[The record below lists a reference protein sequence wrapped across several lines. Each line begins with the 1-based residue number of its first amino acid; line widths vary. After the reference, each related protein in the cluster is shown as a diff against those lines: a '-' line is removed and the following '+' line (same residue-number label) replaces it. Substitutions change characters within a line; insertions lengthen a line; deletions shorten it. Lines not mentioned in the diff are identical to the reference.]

1 MRTHRAKLFMATP
14 KDTKKRAVVLLSG
27 GLDSAT
33 VAAWLLA
40 DGFEV
45 YALTIDYGQRHVV
58 ELKAA
63 DIVARE
69 LGVKE
74 HLILPIDLGS
84 IGASALT
91 DLSMEV
97 PKAQRVDEPV
107 KADIPVT
114 YVPARNTV
122 FLSLALSF
130 AEARGADVLGIG
142 VNALDYSGYPDC
154 RPEFISAFE
163 ELANLATQA
172 GVEGRK
178 FRLFTPLQHLSK
190 VSILLKAHDLG
201 VPVDQTISCYDPSA
215 DGTACGLCDS
225 CRLRWQAEK
234 EVGNGV

>member
-1 MRTHRAKLFMATP
+1 MRTHRVKLFMATL

-33 VAAWLLA
+33 VAAWLLK

-45 YALTIDYGQRHVV
+45 YALTVDYGQRNVV

-63 DIVARE
+63 AMVADE

-74 HLILPIDLGS
+74 HLVLS
-84 IGASALT
+84 INLRLVGASALT
-91 DLSMEV
+91 DLSIEV
-97 PKAQRVDEPV
+97 PKGLRADEPV
-107 KADIPVT
+107 AADIPVT

-163 ELANLATQA
+163 CLANLATQA
-172 GVEGRK
+172 GMEDK
-178 FRLFTPLQHLSK
+178 PFRLFTPLQHLSK
-190 VSILLKAHDLG
+190 AEVLLKAIELG
-201 VPVDQTISCYDPSA
+201 VPVEKTISCYDPSA
-215 DGTACGLCDS
+215 EGAPCGLCDS
-225 CRLRWQAEK
+225 CRLRWQAEE
-234 EVGNGV
+234 EVGKGV